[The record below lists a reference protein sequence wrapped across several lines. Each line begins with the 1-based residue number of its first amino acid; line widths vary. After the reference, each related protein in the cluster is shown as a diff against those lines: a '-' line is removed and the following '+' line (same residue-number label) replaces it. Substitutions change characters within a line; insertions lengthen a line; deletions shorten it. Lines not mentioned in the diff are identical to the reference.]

1 METKDNLY
9 AALSRAQAKYKGV
22 EKSGANPHFR
32 SKFSTI
38 DDLINATRQALTAEG
53 LSVLQ
58 YLQSEDGDYYLITKL
73 CHDSSTTE
81 VSKAAIYLKD
91 KTDLQKLGSAMS
103 YLKRYNYASI
113 CGIGG
118 NEIDDDG
125 ESSRVEQENKST
137 EHAKI
142 TEHQLEELYNELEDY
157 PVTTRKIK
165 KWLSIELLED
175 MPAIRYESA
184 RKNITAIKE
193 KLRDQPKEEW

>member
-1 METKDNLY
+1 MEKDNLY
-9 AALSRAQAKYKGV
+9 AALARAQSKYKGV

-38 DDLINATRQALTAEG
+38 DDLINATRQALTSEG

-58 YLQSEDGDYYLITKL
+58 YLQSEEGDYYLITKL
-73 CHDSSTTE
+73 CHGSSTIE
-81 VSKAAIYLKD
+81 ISKAAIYLKD